1 MEEKISAS
9 PVDYRSWLAFVL
21 ERQLETVVKSA
32 NDIKGKLSL
41 AGHGMGGSVLPRKLG
56 EIARD
61 GLDKAIDLALGQLNT
76 VARKATVDR
85 AILRSISEECLR
97 SFLAQ
102 VKTKLS
108 PGNQGQQA
116 SRDILMKNL
125 SELDARLDRALHW
138 FDAGLLTVTEPQ
150 VPISMTNAIH
160 VGSMIGST
168 IQQGSPNSNQNAQIS
183 IGDVGASLA
192 EIERLIE
199 QATIED
205 ADRRT
210 LAADIATIRAQ
221 LEKPAPSRSIIA
233 EAGASIRS
241 IVENLVASA
250 ILSPQATQAAIAFG
264 RAIGMG

>member
-9 PVDYRSWLAFVL
+9 ADDYRSWLGFVL
-21 ERQLETVVKSA
+21 ERQLETVMKAVNA
-32 NDIKGKLSL
+32 TKGKYAA
-41 AGHGMGGSVLPRKLG
+41 AGQGMGSSAPQLKLS
-56 EIARD
+56 EVARE
-61 GLDKAIDLALGQLNT
+61 GLDTAIDLAFGQLNT
-76 VARKATVDR
+76 VARKASVDR
-85 AILRSISEECLR
+85 ATLRTITEECLR
-97 SFLAQ
+97 KFLDELLEKITP
-102 VKTKLS
+102 KTQGA
-108 PGNQGQQA
+108 PGHGDLL
-116 SRDILMKNL
+116 RKRLP
-125 SELDARLDRALHW
+125 ELLPHLDRALHW

-168 IQQGSPNSNQNAQIS
+168 IQQGSPNSNQSAEIS

-192 EIERLIE
+192 EIERLIA

-205 ADRRT
+205 ADRRA